1 MKYYFQKL
9 SKVYVSK
16 WIILSIDLT
25 IVLCNFFVSNILY
38 FGVHKR
44 PEITDFYGLPII
56 FLISLFA
63 FVSFSSYKGVV
74 RHSGIND
81 IVRIIFASILIHTL
95 SLTAFAVGSHRA
107 TYFFVAPATIVLWM
121 HFAMNTTLL
130 VFSRMTIKFV
140 YGVFSKKYLNNK
152 RTTNIIIYGAGAAG
166 YNLLNAIKSDPDSEL
181 CVEAFIDDDISKAG
195 KRINGVKVIHAPK
208 INEIFIQRNSIKEI
222 IISIP
227 NIDAD
232 GLSNIF
238 SRLEKLPVTLKRIPP
253 VQSWINNEL
262 SVSQVKEVQIED
274 LLDRNVISLK
284 NQKVNL
290 GVAKKVVLITGA
302 AGSIGSE
309 IVRQL
314 SKYDYKELILVD
326 QAESALYDV
335 QQELKRSKIDNII
348 SIVADI
354 RDYSRMERI
363 FRKHKPNLVFHAA
376 AYKHVP
382 LMENNPCEAV
392 NVNILGTKKIAD
404 LSNRYGVEKFVL
416 VSTDKAVNPTNV
428 MGATKRVAEM
438 YMKYI
443 QKNSNTKY
451 ITTRFGNVLGSNGSV
466 IPLFKNQIAEKGP
479 LTVTH
484 KEVTRYFMTIPE
496 ASRLVLEAGIMGNGG
511 EIYIFDMGEPVKI
524 FDLAKKMI
532 RLSGLQYPDDID
544 IKIVGLR
551 PGEKL
556 YEELLAKKEE
566 TQPTYN
572 KKIMISRHE
581 DIDYTCFKNKF
592 EDLTL
597 ANLLDQDELVVKK
610 IKEIVP
616 EFKSKNSIY
625 EKFDSVAKEETLVD

>member
-1 MKYYFQKL
+1 MKNYFERL

-16 WIILSIDLT
+16 WIILSLDLA
-25 IVLCNFFVSNILY
+25 IVLANFFISNLLY
-38 FGVHKR
+38 FGVNKR
-44 PEITDFYGLPII
+44 PEFSDFEGLPII
-56 FLISLFA
+56 AIISLISFFCL
-63 FVSFSSYKGVV
+63 SSYECVI

-81 IVRIIFASILIHTL
+81 ILRIIFASIFIHFL
-95 SLTAFAVGSHRA
+95 SVTS
-107 TYFFVAPATIVLWM
+107 FFIGENSANFFIASASVILWM
-121 HFAMNTTLL
+121 HFALNVTFL
-130 VFSRMTIKFV
+130 VFSRMAIKFV
-140 YGVFSKKYLNNK
+140 YGIFSKIYLNKK
-152 RTTNIIIYGAGAAG
+152 RTTNILIYGAGAAG
-166 YNLLNAIKSDPDSEL
+166 FNLLNTIKSDPDSKL
-181 CVEAFIDDDISKAG
+181 SVAAFVDDDISKKG
-195 KRINGVKVIHAPK
+195 KIINGVRVIYSNK
-208 INEIFIQRNSIKEI
+208 INEDFIKRHSIKEVI
-222 IISIP
+222 ICIPSI
-227 NIDAD
+227 DSK

-238 SRLEKLPVTLKRIPP
+238 SNLEKLPIKLKRIPP

-262 SVSQVKEVQIED
+262 SISQVKEVQIED
-274 LLDRNVISLK
+274 LLDRNVITVK
-284 NQKVNL
+284 NAKVIQGINNKT
-290 GVAKKVVLITGA
+290 ALITGA

-314 SKYDYKELILVD
+314 TKYDYKNLILVD

-335 QQELKRSKIDNII
+335 QQELKRNKFENITC
-348 SIVADI
+348 IVADI
-354 RDYSRMERI
+354 RDYSRMERV

-443 QKNSNTKY
+443 QKNSSTKY

-466 IPLFKNQIAEKGP
+466 IPLFKKQIEQKGP

-484 KEVTRYFMTIPE
+484 KGVTRYFMTIPE
-496 ASRLVLEAGIMGNGG
+496 ASRLVIEAGIMGNGG
-511 EIYIFDMGEPVKI
+511 EIYLFDMGEPVKI
-524 FDLAKKMI
+524 YDLAKKMI
-532 RLSGLQYPDDID
+532 RLSGLQYPNDID

-556 YEELLAKKEE
+556 YEELLAQKEE
-566 TQPTYN
+566 TQQTYN
-572 KKIMISRHE
+572 KKILISKHE
-581 DIDYTCFKNKF
+581 DIDYVYFKNKF
-592 EDLTL
+592 EDLTV
-597 ANLLDQDELVVKK
+597 ANLLDQDELVVKN

-625 EKFDSVAKEETLVD
+625 EKFDLTEEKEISL